1 MKVEW
6 KKLMFGLA
14 IGAGMMMMASC
25 SDEENFDPGGSTGKE
40 TPEPTEKAFLSMR
53 LSTGSLA
60 GTRVAVDPTTS
71 GRTEEQV
78 VNHVRMVL
86 YETKNNTVRYSWDL
100 NVSTDGM
107 NEFTGGDVVRGED
120 VPSAT
125 PTVSRFVTVGREVVK
140 QDYELLILINPPGE
154 LLEITEQGNP
164 RSYLSRAANMTKESL
179 IQPYGIA
186 ADKNFYMTNHQD
198 LIFVPE
204 VELRDNQRMAE
215 ENPVRVE
222 VERAVA
228 KVVVSGVPEVV
239 PHGDRI
245 DNLKWGL
252 DVTNMYTYWMR
263 KMTFIANSGGVPN
276 EMEQLNAGY
285 REERYAEDP
294 NFTRFSSWNGGNP
307 VGQFE
312 YLSGTPEL
320 SKNFDDYDY
329 TLENTMDAADQRHD
343 VTTRVVISGTYTPN
357 GFGSVATRNGGG
369 ISFYYF
375 KGNAIRVEAMRDMVN
390 DRGQIPQELRDAG
403 LEQAIENVLAWNPN
417 AFNSPTASFSEGGIH
432 FYYQGVCYYT
442 VLIRHFSNNMVP
454 VLMGYGRYGVVRNNV
469 YQLSINKII
478 GPGQPVI
485 NPPGTD
491 PDDEDTSWISADVNI
506 MRWYIRNQ
514 NVEELL

>member
-107 NEFTGGDVVRGED
+107 NEFTGGDV
-120 VPSAT
+120 PSAT
-125 PTVSRFVTVGREVVK
+125 PTVSRCVTVGREVVK

-186 ADKNFYMTNHQD
+186 ADNNFYMTNHQD

-320 SKNFDDYDY
+320 S
-329 TLENTMDAADQRHD
+329 
-343 VTTRVVISGTYTPN
+343 
-357 GFGSVATRNGGG
+357 
-369 ISFYYF
+369 
-375 KGNAIRVEAMRDMVN
+375 
-390 DRGQIPQELRDAG
+390 
-403 LEQAIENVLAWNPN
+403 
-417 AFNSPTASFSEGGIH
+417 
-432 FYYQGVCYYT
+432 
-442 VLIRHFSNNMVP
+442 
-454 VLMGYGRYGVVRNNV
+454 
-469 YQLSINKII
+469 
-478 GPGQPVI
+478 
-485 NPPGTD
+485 
-491 PDDEDTSWISADVNI
+491 
-506 MRWYIRNQ
+506 
-514 NVEELL
+514 

>member
-186 ADKNFYMTNHQD
+186 ADNNFYMTNHQD
-198 LIFVPE
+198 LTFVPE

-417 AFNSPTASFSEGGIH
+417 AFNSPTVSFFGGWH
-432 FYYQGVCYYT
+432 
-442 VLIRHFSNNMVP
+442 
-454 VLMGYGRYGVVRNNV
+454 
-469 YQLSINKII
+469 
-478 GPGQPVI
+478 
-485 NPPGTD
+485 
-491 PDDEDTSWISADVNI
+491 
-506 MRWYIRNQ
+506 
-514 NVEELL
+514 